1 MNAFIDIMVFGNIYI
16 LVTANI
22 YLWRCTIKMFRK
34 ESGQIDMV
42 SLILTV
48 VIAAVTM
55 MVGLVVVAN
64 METSMPDISGS
75 ALSTS
80 LDSVMENTGTAFNFL
95 ALLGCSTMVAMIPQ
109 ICESSKTVK
118 SERALIWRSNRYSW
132 LQWAVCFSGSVY
144 HRYCRWRPWQ
154 QLKTIFSNFG
164 KMCIACV
171 EQREVGVY
179 GA

>member
-1 MNAFIDIMVFGNIYI
+1 
-16 LVTANI
+16 
-22 YLWRCTIKMFRK
+22 MFRK

-95 ALLGCSTMVAMIPQ
+95 ALAGLLHLGCNYTTGSLYKYVG
-109 ICESSKTVK
+109 
-118 SERALIWRSNRYSW
+118 SERSDNKPYLRFSCGLRAVRSRCRLHY
-132 LQWAVCFSGSVY
+132 
-144 HRYCRWRPWQ
+144 RYCRWRPWQ

-171 EQREVGVY
+171 EQREVRVY